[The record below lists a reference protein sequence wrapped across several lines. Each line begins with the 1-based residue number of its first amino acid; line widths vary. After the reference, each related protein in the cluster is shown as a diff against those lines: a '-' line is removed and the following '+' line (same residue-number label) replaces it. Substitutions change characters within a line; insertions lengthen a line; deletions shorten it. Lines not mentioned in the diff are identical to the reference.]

1 MLYSTCLNIYYTVTY
16 VHFLS
21 FFEPLKMNFFTHT
34 HMNVVQS
41 ENSKKCVNWAGR
53 VYSLSCLIRTYYL
66 CGKLAFAVV
75 RSETIWIFFFFFGIN
90 GILDGLSGHLVSKRS
105 RRISSYLFE
114 EGKNLVKLF
123 LCCSSFNRDFVR
135 WSAKE
140 IYFQTHDGAK
150 LEKGR
155 TYVRTYTRIII

>member
-1 MLYSTCLNIYYTVTY
+1 MSQYLLYSHVCPFSKLFWTIKNEFFYTY
-16 VHFLS
+16 
-21 FFEPLKMNFFTHT
+21 TH
-34 HMNVVQS
+34 
-41 ENSKKCVNWAGR
+41 ERCAIWKLEKCVNWAGR